1 VRTQVCSDR
10 TSYLPCAP
18 NAVSYGNRVLG
29 NLLRIGSG
37 LITTKLVSLQD
48 PLSGFTKGPYRWR
61 TRWRR
66 HLPWF
71 LIKFGIAAKGKDC
84 EALGGNHDWYNIDG
98 TTSGC
103 YHCVVSRFGQLWNTT
118 KVPSKTHQNIS
129 DSERAPRRN
138 MLGDVMLD
146 RSLITFV
153 SAYILVAL
161 HLCLPLNISIRPTA
175 ACVSFFLGIVTL
187 SVLWFWAATA
197 VARGWRDPSAR
208 TVRFVS
214 LGLLVLTFWPG
225 IWLLIVTFMPVGWD

>member
-1 VRTQVCSDR
+1 M
-10 TSYLPCAP
+10 
-18 NAVSYGNRVLG
+18 LG

-37 LITTKLVSLQD
+37 LITKKLVSLQD

-103 YHCVVSRFGQLWNTT
+103 YHCAVSRLGQLWNTT

-129 DSERAPRRN
+129 DSERVPRRS
-138 MLGDVMLD
+138 MLGDAMLD

-161 HLCLPLNISIRPTA
+161 HLCLPLNVSIRPTA